1 MFSTLAFAF
10 KIIKHIIFFC
20 SQESKFLTVKELF
33 YNQGTFPQ
41 SRNFYTI
48 KELFHSRGA
57 FPVMEIFHNQG
68 NFPQ

>member
-33 YNQGTFPQ
+33 YNQGTFTQ
-41 SRNFYTI
+41 SRNFSTVE
-48 KELFHSRGA
+48 ELFQSWK
-57 FPVMEIFHNQG
+57 FSTVKECFQNQG